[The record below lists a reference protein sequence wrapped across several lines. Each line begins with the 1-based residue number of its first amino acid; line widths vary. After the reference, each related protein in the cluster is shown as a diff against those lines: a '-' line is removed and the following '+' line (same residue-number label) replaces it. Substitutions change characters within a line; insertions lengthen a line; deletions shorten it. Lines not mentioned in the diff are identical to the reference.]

1 MERGWNW
8 LLKLVILYNTNL
20 EILQPNCKVFKLCRL
35 WTALPNCLFSTKII
49 VKFNLDIRTG
59 NSITGFFHLLWRTQN
74 GKGEMPIDQKD
85 LSNDLPPFTFCGLSK
100 KNPDFAD
107 SILFQTWSL
116 TGIFSRQK
124 QCKVILRYWSFKGD
138 PKVS

>member
-1 MERGWNW
+1 MFDLRKIYVVNLKTSRPKKIEIFLKLRVYCILKFILISMPWSDKGSW
-8 LLKLVILYNTNL
+8 LLNKIGHSLEKLGILS
-20 EILQPNCKVFKLCRL
+20 V
-35 WTALPNCLFSTKII
+35 FSTKRIDFGHLNR
-49 VKFNLDIRTG
+49 KLN
-59 NSITGFFHLLWRTQN
+59 NWFFFTLWRTQN

-116 TGIFSRQK
+116 TGIF
-124 QCKVILRYWSFKGD
+124 I
-138 PKVS
+138 